1 MTRSCGCSVC
11 TRSACRGAESCLL
24 LSALLCRVPARRPG
38 SFHLMGQMKVTKAKA
53 LNATPFMRS
62 ARCGTPAQRA
72 TWSERDTSDQQR
84 TRRRGPRKASPAQ
97 SCWTPVQSATKPR
110 RASCRFDWRRW
121 LQVARRAGCAR
132 HEERTE
138 RFCIQPLCFGDFHLR
153 PQMKVTR
160 LPGRDPASGAVSQAS
175 RRHAQ
180 VRWPQWAVCRHRVAP
195 TVHAPR
201 VARSAVEPLT

>member
-1 MTRSCGCSVC
+1 MTSLVIRMEAFGVLRALVLGSPL
-11 TRSACRGAESCLL
+11 RGIADRV
-24 LSALLCRVPARRPG
+24 ACRVPARRPG
-38 SFHLMGQMKVTKAKA
+38 NFHLRGQMKVTKAKA

-62 ARCGTPAQRA
+62 ARHGTPAQRA
-72 TWSERDTSDQQR
+72 TWKPCDKSNLQR

-97 SCWTPVQSATKPR
+97 MRWTPGQSAARPR

-132 HEERTE
+132 RGERAE

-160 LPGRDPASGAVSQAS
+160 LPGRDPASYAVKQTNKLHICSADPTCQNRFAHRATHAV
-175 RRHAQ
+175 RR
-180 VRWPQWAVCRHRVAP
+180 
-195 TVHAPR
+195 
-201 VARSAVEPLT
+201 SD